1 MPPFKVTVRK
11 DESIIQKIRL
21 YVKLIGSPD
30 SAFDF
35 KKQYIY
41 NNIFGIENK
50 KIYNLKIFNDTYI
63 QT

>member
-21 YVKLIGSPD
+21 YVKLIDSPD
-30 SAFDF
+30 SAFDL

-41 NNIFGIENK
+41 INIFGIENK
-50 KIYNLKIFNDTYI
+50 KYTI
-63 QT
+63 